1 MICRRRFALSLL
13 TINHPGLLLL
23 RRFYIACCAVLLGVL
38 PLVAQ
43 RGNSY
48 LTNFPTSVYK
58 ASDQN
63 WDAVQDSA
71 GRMFFANL
79 NGVLMYDGK
88 AWKTIDIDTVTVPSV
103 FSLDKDEQGRIF
115 VGADNE
121 FGYLY
126 QAHNGRMRYASLSH
140 KLQGTDKE
148 FSNTWATHCI
158 GGDVF
163 FGSNEK
169 LFWYHGGNIRTFYPG
184 SSGFHTFF
192 KVSKHLFVREFDK
205 GFQVFDKG
213 RLQFVKGSE
222 TFADKKVYAIIAL
235 RGSDYAVAT
244 RNDGIYI
251 LHYNEHDPA
260 SSVFEKRTSPL
271 DAWLREKELYCG
283 ARLGPNRL
291 AFGSLQDGLVV
302 TDSNFVTVEKLNSGN
317 GLQDDAVKHI
327 FEDSNNNTWLSLNVG
342 ISFYENNTP
351 ITFWKKND
359 GIRGVVENVI
369 RFKHHLYIATDKGL
383 QAYNAASGK
392 FEATPVIASA
402 YALAASGGDVYTGTQ
417 ENLYIGTDDGLYLF
431 DGKRYHLV
439 FNETVYSLLVDHDDV
454 YMGTETSLYK
464 GRVGHNGFDTL
475 AKLSNIG
482 AVRFIAVDEKGNVA
496 AATADNGV
504 HILKPGG
511 KAVHLSDKQGLPK
524 NSENRVFTYNGRICI
539 ATDDGFFEWNPADEN
554 KVGRPHDLNPFD
566 VKTVITTAR
575 QVHEEIWFQATRPDK
590 IKERVEEISSISQAE
605 SGTLAQKHY
614 FARIQGASVRQFVPD
629 SSQVYIATN
638 QGLFCYDLAL
648 PVKTSPFSVII
659 SRACFVN
666 DTVNYLEDFAGES
679 FFTSSEI
686 PYAHNQLT
694 VYPAA
699 TSFFGPELIEF
710 ASYLEGEEYGY
721 HDWSNGSPLKY
732 NNIHEGDYVFHIKAR
747 DLLGHETKELSFAFT
762 IAPPWYRSAW
772 AYLAYALL
780 AIGSVVLFVRLYTR
794 RLKQRNLNL
803 EKVITER
810 TSTIVLQKKE
820 LEHKNQEI
828 TDSINYAKRIQLSI
842 LPDIKAMQAQW
853 PDLFIFY
860 QPKDIVS
867 GDFYWYKRISDHE
880 FLIAIADC
888 TGHGVPGGFMSM
900 ICSDKLH
907 QAAELS
913 TQPNEILFHA
923 NNYLKDALRQGN
935 IEGGTKDGMEI
946 ALLKVNTGSREV
958 WYSGANRF
966 LWIVKSG
973 SSELTEIK
981 ATKAS
986 IASTTEYD
994 LTYQGHYLQLQNGD
1008 QLYMSSDGYPDQ
1020 FGGPDG
1026 KKYMTKNFKQ
1036 YILQIA
1042 SLPIARQEQQLRG
1055 NINAWMDGYEQVDD
1069 LLVAGIRL

>member
-1 MICRRRFALSLL
+1 MLY
-13 TINHPGLLLL
+13 G
-23 RRFYIACCAVLLGVL
+23 L

-63 WDAVQDSA
+63 WDAVQDDA

-88 AWKTIDIDTVTVPSV
+88 SWKVIDIDTTTFPSV
-103 FSLDKDEQGRIF
+103 FSLDKDERGRIF
-115 VGADNE
+115 VGADND

-126 QAHNGRMRYASLSH
+126 QAPNGKMKYTSLSH
-140 KLQGTDKE
+140 GLKGPDRE
-148 FSNTWATHCI
+148 FTNTWATHCI
-158 GGDVF
+158 GEDVF

-169 LFWYHGGNIRTFYPG
+169 LFWYRGGAIRTFYPG

-192 KVSKHLFVREFDK
+192 KVGKHLFVREFDK
-205 GFQVFDKG
+205 GFQVFEQG

-235 RGSDYAVAT
+235 RGNDYVVAT

-251 LHYNEHDPA
+251 LHYNEQDPTR
-260 SSVFEKRTSPL
+260 STFSKRPGPL
-271 DAWLREKELYCG
+271 DTWLKEKELYCG
-283 ARLGPNRL
+283 ARLGRNRL

-302 TDSNFVTVEKLNSGN
+302 TDTNFVALEKLNSNN

-369 RFKHHLYIATDKGL
+369 RFRQRLYAATDKGLLAYDPATAKFENTPVSASVFALSASGNNLYIATDEGL
-383 QAYNAASGK
+383 YLSDGNTYRVVFDASVYSVLA
-392 FEATPVIASA
+392 ENDVI
-402 YALAASGGDVYTGTQ
+402 
-417 ENLYIGTDDGLYLF
+417 YIGTDA
-431 DGKRYHLV
+431 
-439 FNETVYSLLVDHDDV
+439 
-454 YMGTETSLYK
+454 SLYK
-464 GRVGHNGFDTL
+464 GRMHPNGFDTL
-475 AKLSNIG
+475 AKLEDIG
-482 AVRFIAVDEKGNVA
+482 AVRFIAPDKNGNVA
-496 AATADNGV
+496 AATSDNGV
-504 HILKPGG
+504 HILKYDGD
-511 KAVHLSDKQGLPK
+511 AVHLSDKEGLPK
-524 NSENRVFTYNGRICI
+524 NSENRVFSYNGQIFI
-539 ATDDGFFEWNPADEN
+539 ATDYGFFEWDASLELKVRRPAKLASFREM
-554 KVGRPHDLNPFD
+554 
-566 VKTVITTAR
+566 TVTAAR
-575 QVHEEIWFQATRPDK
+575 QIGQDIWFQGMHLDK
-590 IKERVEEISSISQAE
+590 VKYRTEEMISITPSD
-605 SGTLAQKHY
+605 SGFVRSHPYLG
-614 FARIQGASVRQFVPD
+614 RIQGASVRQFVPD
-629 SSQVYIATN
+629 SNQVYIATN
-638 QGLFCYDLAL
+638 QGLFCYDLSK
-648 PVKTSPFSVII
+648 PVNISPFSVII
-659 SRACFVN
+659 SRAHFSN
-666 DTVNYLEDFAGES
+666 DTADYIEDFAGGS
-679 FFTSSEI
+679 FFTPSEI
-686 PYAHNQLT
+686 PYGHNQLT

-699 TSFFGPELIEF
+699 TAFFGPELIEF
-710 ASYLEGEEYGY
+710 ASYLEGEESGY
-721 HDWSNGSPLKY
+721 RDWSATSPLRY
-732 NNIHEGDYVFHIKAR
+732 NNIHEGHYVFHIKAR
-747 DLLGHETKELSFAFT
+747 DLLGNESKELSFAFT
-762 IAPPWYRSAW
+762 IAPPWYRSTW
-772 AYLAYALL
+772 AYLLYGLI
-780 AIGSVVLFVRLYTR
+780 AIGSMMLFVRLYTR

-828 TDSINYAKRIQLSI
+828 TDSINYARRIQLSI
-842 LPDIKAMQAQW
+842 LPDIKAMQEQW
-853 PDLFIFY
+853 PELFIFF

-867 GDFYWYKRISDHE
+867 GDFYWYKRISAHE
-880 FLIAIADC
+880 FLIAVADC

-913 TQPNEILFHA
+913 TQPDEILFHA
-923 NNYLKDALRQGN
+923 NNYLKDSLKQGN

-946 ALLKVNTGSREV
+946 ALLKVNTASREI

-966 LWIVKSG
+966 LWIIKCG

-994 LTYQGHYLQLQNGD
+994 FSYDGHHLQLQRGD

-1042 SLPIARQEQQLRG
+1042 GLPVAEQGQQLRQ

>member
-1 MICRRRFALSLL
+1 M
-13 TINHPGLLLL
+13 LL
-23 RRFYIACCAVLLGVL
+23 RRFYIACCAALLAGQ
-38 PLVAQ
+38 PLTAQ

-71 GRMFFANL
+71 GRLFFANL
-79 NGVLMYDGK
+79 NGVLMYDGRT
-88 AWKTIDIDTVTVPSV
+88 WKTIELGPRLASA
-103 FSLDKDEQGRIF
+103 FSLDKDESGRIF

-121 FGYLY
+121 FGYLGHE
-126 QAHNGRMRYASLSH
+126 HNGAMKYYSLSH
-140 KLQGTDKE
+140 QLKGTDKE

-158 GGDVF
+158 GEDVF

-169 LFWYHGGNIRTFYPG
+169 LFWYHGGAIRTFYPG
-184 SSGFHTFF
+184 SGGFHTFF
-192 KVSKHLFVREFDK
+192 KVGKHLFVREFDK
-205 GFQVFDKG
+205 GFQVFEQG

-235 RGSDYAVAT
+235 RGSDYVVAT

-251 LHYNEHDPA
+251 LHYNEQHPA
-260 SSVFEKRTSPL
+260 NSVFEKRASPL

-283 ARLGPNRL
+283 ARLGSNRL
-291 AFGSLQDGLVV
+291 AFGSLQDGLLV
-302 TDSNFVTVEKLNSGN
+302 TDTNFVTVEKLNSNN

-327 FEDSNNNTWLSLNVG
+327 FEDSNNNTWLSLNLG

-369 RFKHHLYIATDKGL
+369 RFKQRLYVATDKGLLAYSAATGKFESTPVSASVFALSASGNNLYIATDEGL
-383 QAYNAASGK
+383 YLSDGSTYGLVFDASVYSVL
-392 FEATPVIASA
+392 ADNDVIC
-402 YALAASGGDVYTGTQ
+402 
-417 ENLYIGTDDGLYLF
+417 IGTDA
-431 DGKRYHLV
+431 
-439 FNETVYSLLVDHDDV
+439 
-454 YMGTETSLYK
+454 SLYK
-464 GRVGHNGFDTL
+464 GRMHAHSFDTL
-475 AKLSNIG
+475 AKLEDIG
-482 AVRFIAVDEKGNVA
+482 AVRFIATDQQGNVV
-496 AATADNGV
+496 AATSDNGV
-504 HILKPGG
+504 HILKADGR
-511 KAVHLSDKQGLPK
+511 AVHLSSKEGLPA
-524 NSENRVFTYNGRICI
+524 NSENRVFSYNGRICI
-539 ATDDGFFEWNPADEN
+539 ATDNGFFEWDSAQERSVKRSP
-554 KVGRPHDLNPFD
+554 KLNPF
-566 VKTVITTAR
+566 KEKMVITTAR
-575 QVHEEIWFQATRPDK
+575 QVGQDVWFQGMHIDK
-590 IKERVEEISSISQAE
+590 VKERVEEISSLTP
-605 SGTLAQKHY
+605 SGNGFVTAHPYLG
-614 FARIQGASVRQFVPD
+614 RIQGASARQFVPD
-629 SSQVYIATN
+629 SNQVYIATN
-638 QGLFCYDLAL
+638 QGLFCYDLSK
-648 PVKTSPFSVII
+648 PVNISPFSVII
-659 SRACFVN
+659 SKAHFGS
-666 DTVNYLEDFAGES
+666 DTINYIEDFAGGS
-679 FFTSSEI
+679 FFTPSEI

-699 TSFFGPELIEF
+699 TAFFGPELIEF
-710 ASYLEGEEYGY
+710 SSYLEGEENGY
-721 HDWSNGSPLKY
+721 RDWSATSPLRY
-732 NNIHEGDYVFHIKAR
+732 NNIHEGSYVFHIKAR
-747 DLLGHETKELSFAFT
+747 DLLGNESKELTFAFT

-772 AYLAYALL
+772 AYLLYGLL
-780 AIGSVVLFVRLYTR
+780 AIGSVVVFVRLYTR

-842 LPDIKAMQAQW
+842 LPDIKAMQEQW

-867 GDFYWYKRISDHE
+867 GDFYWYKRLSDHE
-880 FLIAIADC
+880 FLLAVADC

-923 NNYLKDALRQGN
+923 NNYLKDALKQGN

-946 ALLKVNTGSREV
+946 ALLKVNTASREV

-973 SSELTEIK
+973 SGELTEIK

-986 IASTTEYD
+986 IASTTEYNSS
-994 LTYQGHYLQLQNGD
+994 YEGHHLQLQKGD

-1026 KKYMTKNFKQ
+1026 KKYMTRNFKQ
-1036 YILQIA
+1036 YIVQIA
-1042 SLPIARQEQQLRG
+1042 TLPVAEQARQLG
-1055 NINAWMDGYEQVDD
+1055 SNINTWMDGYEQVDD